1 MSTALHSFI
10 DIFDTEF
17 GEGQDAVQLKQ
28 IAIPIIQRDYAQG
41 RQDPDVNRIRS
52 CFLDSLYAAV
62 TEKPIT
68 LDFIYG
74 NIDDKGIMTPQ
85 RSCGYHAQPSQYK
98 GRQKAHLHP
107 DRASPYRHSGL

>member
-41 RQDPDVNRIRS
+41 RQDPDVNRI
-52 CFLDSLYAAV
+52 
-62 TEKPIT
+62 
-68 LDFIYG
+68 
-74 NIDDKGIMTPQ
+74 
-85 RSCGYHAQPSQYK
+85 
-98 GRQKAHLHP
+98 
-107 DRASPYRHSGL
+107 

>member
-74 NIDDKGIMTPQ
+74 NIDDKGISRRSAASYNTVFAALVRSQ
-85 RSCGYHAQPSQYK
+85 KTEYSCGGYGVS
-98 GRQKAHLHP
+98 
-107 DRASPYRHSGL
+107 